1 MILVSGAT
9 GNVGAEL
16 VKYLLNEDAQV
27 RILVRD
33 QQKALQFGDKVEVAI
48 GDLEKPETLPAAMQ
62 SVERVGGVKHRTFQ
76 AWCCEHINDFCS

>member
-1 MILVSGAT
+1 MILVIGAT

-27 RILVRD
+27 RGLERE
-33 QQKALQFGDKVEVAI
+33 QQKALQFGEKVEVAV
-48 GDLEKPETLPAAMQ
+48 GDLDKPETPPAATR
-62 SVERVGGVKHRTFQ
+62 SVERVGEVKRRTFQ